1 MIYQRSDIEITMR
14 LNQCF
19 PTSSLQD
26 NALATYFLFIIIY
39 TFDEVKVFL
48 FYVTRRI
55 IFLTSFIFQKGIK
68 IGITLTLLFFFLF
81 YLKST
86 LVFIHSRINIITYQC
101 G

>member
-68 IGITLTLLFFFLF
+68 IGITLTLLFFFFSILNPLLF
-81 YLKST
+81 LSI
-86 LVFIHSRINIITYQC
+86 LESIL
-101 G
+101 

>member
-26 NALATYFLFIIIY
+26 NALATYFLFIIIH

-55 IFLTSFIFQKGIK
+55 IFLISFIFQKGIK
-68 IGITLTLLFFFLF
+68 IGITLTLLFFFFSILNPLLF
-81 YLKST
+81 L
-86 LVFIHSRINIITYQC
+86 FILEYNITTYQC

>member
-48 FYVTRRI
+48 FYAELY
-55 IFLTSFIFQKGIK
+55 F
-68 IGITLTLLFFFLF
+68 
-81 YLKST
+81 
-86 LVFIHSRINIITYQC
+86 
-101 G
+101 